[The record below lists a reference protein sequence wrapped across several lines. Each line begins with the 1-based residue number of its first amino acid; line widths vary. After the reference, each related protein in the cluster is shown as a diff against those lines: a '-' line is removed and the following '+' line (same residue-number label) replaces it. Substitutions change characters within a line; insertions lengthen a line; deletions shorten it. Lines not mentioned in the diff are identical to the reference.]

1 MKNKRLGEMLVDA
14 HVLSQDKVEEAVKL
28 QANSGKRLG
37 AVLLENGY
45 ITETQLIDVLK
56 IQLGIDFIDVNKE
69 TIDPSMASIVPKS
82 IAEQYHVVPIK
93 LEKDKLILAMEDPL
107 NFRAL
112 EAVKQ
117 ITKYKV
123 TPYIAYA
130 SAVERAILV
139 LYENE
144 GASIAI
150 EQMKQERGIDAT
162 FEEVAKQSDVASK
175 SSAAPTVKLVNSILE
190 RSLAEGASDIHIEP
204 RENDMVVRIRIDGRL
219 NQMLTI
225 PKGLQDAVI
234 SRFKIMSEMNITEH
248 RIPQDGRAQMTSSD
262 GSVVDLRLSS
272 LPTIYGEKIVIRIL
286 TRDKNSLTR
295 TGIGI
300 TEKDNE
306 RFSRILKNSSGLI
319 MIVGPTGS
327 GKTSTL
333 YTMIEEL
340 KSETVNMISLEDPVE
355 FQIEGVTQVAI
366 NEKIG
371 LTFASALRS
380 CLRQDPD
387 IISIGE
393 IRDGETASIALRA
406 AMTGHLVLTTVH
418 TEDAVSAIDR
428 LRDLGVEPYLIGGSL
443 RGVVS
448 QRLVRKICPNCREE
462 YTPDP
467 EIIDL
472 AGINPLNKHFYKGKG
487 CYMCFDSGYKGRT
500 GVFEILTIDSFLR
513 DQISKGINGN
523 ELRKLV
529 SERGSFTPMIV
540 NGRDLVEKGVTTVDE
555 IVDNILTVE

>member
-14 HVLSQDKVEEAVKL
+14 HILSQDKVEEAVKL

-162 FEEVAKQSDVASK
+162 FEEVAKQSDVTSK

-204 RENDMVVRIRIDGRL
+204 RENDMVVRIRVDGRL

-262 GSVVDLRLSS
+262 GNVVDLRLSS

-319 MIVGPTGS
+319 MIVVPTGS

-448 QRLVRKICPNCREE
+448 QRLVRKICPNCKEE
-462 YTPDP
+462 YVPDS

-555 IVDNILTVE
+555 IVDNIVTVE

>member
-14 HVLSQDKVEEAVKL
+14 HILSQDKVEEAVKL

-37 AVLLENGY
+37 TVLLENGY

-162 FEEVAKQSDVASK
+162 FEEVAKQSDVTSK

-204 RENDMVVRIRIDGRL
+204 RENDMVVRIRVDGRL

-262 GSVVDLRLSS
+262 GNVVDLRLSS

-443 RGVVS
+443 RGIVS
-448 QRLVRKICPNCREE
+448 QRLVRKICPNCKEE
-462 YTPDP
+462 YVPDP

-555 IVDNILTVE
+555 IVDNIVTVE

>member
-162 FEEVAKQSDVASK
+162 FEEVAKQSDVTSK

-204 RENDMVVRIRIDGRL
+204 RENDMVVRIRVDGRL

-262 GSVVDLRLSS
+262 GNVVDLRLSS

-555 IVDNILTVE
+555 IVDNIVTVD

>member
-14 HVLSQDKVEEAVKL
+14 HVLSQDKVDEAVKL

-37 AVLLENGY
+37 TVLLENGY

-204 RENDMVVRIRIDGRL
+204 RENDMVVRIRVDGRL

-262 GSVVDLRLSS
+262 GNVVDLRLSS

-443 RGVVS
+443 RGIVS

-555 IVDNILTVE
+555 IVDNIVTVE

>member
-37 AVLLENGY
+37 TVLLENGY

-139 LYENE
+139 LYENG

-162 FEEVAKQSDVASK
+162 FEEVAKQSDVTSK

-204 RENDMVVRIRIDGRL
+204 RENDMIVRIRVDGRL

-262 GSVVDLRLSS
+262 GNVVDLRLSS

-443 RGVVS
+443 RGIVS

-555 IVDNILTVE
+555 IVDNIVTVE

>member
-204 RENDMVVRIRIDGRL
+204 RENDMVVRIRVDGRL

-262 GSVVDLRLSS
+262 GNVVDLRLSS

-540 NGRDLVEKGVTTVDE
+540 NGRELVEKGVTTVDE
-555 IVDNILTVE
+555 IVDNIVTVD

>member
-14 HVLSQDKVEEAVKL
+14 HILSQDKVEEAVKL

-69 TIDPSMASIVPKS
+69 TIEPSMASIVPKS

-162 FEEVAKQSDVASK
+162 FEEVAKQSDVTSK

-204 RENDMVVRIRIDGRL
+204 RENDMVVRIRVDGRL

-555 IVDNILTVE
+555 IVDNIVTVE

>member
-14 HVLSQDKVEEAVKL
+14 NVLSQQQIDDAIKL
-28 QANSGKRLG
+28 QKDTGQRLG
-37 AVLLENGY
+37 TVLVEHGF
-45 ITETQLIDVLK
+45 ISETQLIDVLK
-56 IQLGIDFIDVNKE
+56 MQLGIDFIDINKE
-69 TIDPSMASIVPKS
+69 TIDPSLASVVPKS

-93 LEKDKLILAMEDPL
+93 VEKDKLILAMEDPL

-112 EAVKQ
+112 QAVKQ

-123 TPYIAYA
+123 VPYIAYA
-130 SAVERAILV
+130 SAVKRAILV

-162 FEEVAKQSDVASK
+162 YEEVAKVSDTASK
-175 SSAAPTVKLVNSILE
+175 SAAAPTVKLVNSILE

-204 RENDMVVRIRIDGRL
+204 RENDMIVRIRVDGRL

-225 PKGLQDAVI
+225 PKSLQDAVI

-248 RIPQDGRAQMTSSD
+248 RVPQDGRAQIVDSDSSM
-262 GSVVDLRLSS
+262 VDLRLST
-272 LPTIYGEKIVIRIL
+272 LPTIHGEKIVIRIL
-286 TRDKNSLTR
+286 KRDKNSLTR
-295 TGIGI
+295 SGIGV

-355 FQIEGVTQVAI
+355 FQIDGVTQVAI

-387 IISIGE
+387 IICIGE
-393 IRDGETASIALRA
+393 IRDGETATIALRA

-428 LRDLGVEPYLIGGSL
+428 LKDLGVEPYLIGGSL

-448 QRLVRKICPNCREE
+448 QRLVRKICPNCKKEI
-462 YTPDP
+462 TPDHALV
-467 EIIDL
+467 DL
-472 AGINPLNKHFYKGKG
+472 AGINPINKHFYKGEG

-500 GVFEILTIDSFLR
+500 GVFEILTVDSYLR
-513 DQISKGINGN
+513 DRISKGANGT
-523 ELRKLV
+523 ELRKIV
-529 SERGSFTPMIV
+529 MERGNFTPMIV

-555 IVDNILTVE
+555 IVDNVVTVE

>member
-14 HVLSQDKVEEAVKL
+14 HVLSQDKVDEAVKL

-37 AVLLENGY
+37 TVLLENGY

-130 SAVERAILV
+130 SSVERAILV

-162 FEEVAKQSDVASK
+162 FEEVAKQSDVTSK

-204 RENDMVVRIRIDGRL
+204 RENDMIVRIRVDGRL

-262 GSVVDLRLSS
+262 GNVVDLRLSS

-443 RGVVS
+443 RGIVS

-555 IVDNILTVE
+555 IVDNIVTVE

>member
-204 RENDMVVRIRIDGRL
+204 RENDMVVRIRVDGRL

-262 GSVVDLRLSS
+262 GNVVDLRLSS

-300 TEKDNE
+300 AEKDNE

-448 QRLVRKICPNCREE
+448 QRLVRKICPNCKEE
-462 YTPDP
+462 YVPDF

-555 IVDNILTVE
+555 IVDNIVTVE

>member
-204 RENDMVVRIRIDGRL
+204 RENDMVVRIRVDGRL

-248 RIPQDGRAQMTSSD
+248 RVPQDGRAQMTSSD

-529 SERGSFTPMIV
+529 SERGNFTTMIV

-555 IVDNILTVE
+555 IVDNIVTVE

>member
-14 HVLSQDKVEEAVKL
+14 HILSQDKVEEAVKL

-190 RSLAEGASDIHIEP
+190 RSLAEGASDIHVEP
-204 RENDMVVRIRIDGRL
+204 RENDMVVRIRVDGRL

-262 GSVVDLRLSS
+262 GNVVDLRLSS

-443 RGVVS
+443 RGIVS

-555 IVDNILTVE
+555 IVDNIVTVE

>member
-204 RENDMVVRIRIDGRL
+204 RENDMVVRIRVDGRL

-262 GSVVDLRLSS
+262 GNVVDLRLSS

-555 IVDNILTVE
+555 IVDNIVTVD

>member
-14 HVLSQDKVEEAVKL
+14 HVLSQDKVDEAVKL

-37 AVLLENGY
+37 TVLLENGY

-162 FEEVAKQSDVASK
+162 FEEVAKQSDVTSK

-190 RSLAEGASDIHIEP
+190 RSLVEGASDIHIEP
-204 RENDMVVRIRIDGRL
+204 RENDMVVRIRVDGRL

-248 RIPQDGRAQMTSSD
+248 RIPQDGRAEMTSSD
-262 GSVVDLRLSS
+262 GNVVDLRLSS

-443 RGVVS
+443 RGIVS

-555 IVDNILTVE
+555 IVDNIVTVE

>member
-204 RENDMVVRIRIDGRL
+204 RENDMVVRIRVDGRL
-219 NQMLTI
+219 NQMLNI

-443 RGVVS
+443 RGIVS

>member
-14 HVLSQDKVEEAVKL
+14 HILSQDKVEEAVKL

-162 FEEVAKQSDVASK
+162 FEEVAKQSDVTSK

-204 RENDMVVRIRIDGRL
+204 RENDMVVRIRVDGRL

-262 GSVVDLRLSS
+262 GNVVDLRLSS

-355 FQIEGVTQVAI
+355 FQIEGVAQVAI

-443 RGVVS
+443 RGIVS

-555 IVDNILTVE
+555 IVDNIVTVE

>member
-28 QANSGKRLG
+28 QANSGKKLG
-37 AVLLENGY
+37 TVLLENGY

-162 FEEVAKQSDVASK
+162 FEEVAKQSDVTSK

-204 RENDMVVRIRIDGRL
+204 RENDMIVRIRVDGRL

-248 RIPQDGRAQMTSSD
+248 RSPQDGRAQMTSSD
-262 GSVVDLRLSS
+262 GNVVDLRLSS

-443 RGVVS
+443 RGIVS

-555 IVDNILTVE
+555 IVDNIVTVE

>member
-14 HVLSQDKVEEAVKL
+14 HILSQDKVEEAVKL

-162 FEEVAKQSDVASK
+162 FEEVAKQSDVTSK

-204 RENDMVVRIRIDGRL
+204 RENDMVVRIRVDGRL

-262 GSVVDLRLSS
+262 GNVVDLRLSS

-443 RGVVS
+443 RGIVS

-555 IVDNILTVE
+555 IVDNVVTVE

>member
-37 AVLLENGY
+37 TVLLENGY

-162 FEEVAKQSDVASK
+162 FEEVAKQSDVTSK

-204 RENDMVVRIRIDGRL
+204 RENDMIVRIRVDGRL

-262 GSVVDLRLSS
+262 GNVVDLRLSS

-443 RGVVS
+443 RGIVS

-540 NGRDLVEKGVTTVDE
+540 NGRDLAEKGVTTVDE
-555 IVDNILTVE
+555 IVDNIVTVE

>member
-1 MKNKRLGEMLVDA
+1 MKSKRLGEMLVDA

-162 FEEVAKQSDVASK
+162 FEEVAKQSDVTSK

-204 RENDMVVRIRIDGRL
+204 RENDMVVRIRVDGRL

-262 GSVVDLRLSS
+262 GNVVDLRLSS

-443 RGVVS
+443 RGIVS

-555 IVDNILTVE
+555 IVDNVVTVE

>member
-37 AVLLENGY
+37 TVLLENGY

-112 EAVKQ
+112 EVVKQ

-162 FEEVAKQSDVASK
+162 FEEVAKQSDVTSK

-204 RENDMVVRIRIDGRL
+204 RENDMVVRIRVDGRL

-248 RIPQDGRAQMTSSD
+248 RIPQDGRAQTTSSD
-262 GSVVDLRLSS
+262 GNVVDLRLSS

-443 RGVVS
+443 RGIVS

-555 IVDNILTVE
+555 IVDNIVTVE

>member
-1 MKNKRLGEMLVDA
+1 MLVDA
-14 HVLSQDKVEEAVKL
+14 HILSQDKVEEAVKL

-82 IAEQYHVVPIK
+82 IAEQYHAVPIK

-175 SSAAPTVKLVNSILE
+175 SSAAPTVKLVDSILE

-204 RENDMVVRIRIDGRL
+204 RENDMVVRIRVDGRL

-262 GSVVDLRLSS
+262 GNVVDLRLSS

-448 QRLVRKICPNCREE
+448 QRLVRKICPNCKEE
-462 YTPDP
+462 YVPDS

-555 IVDNILTVE
+555 IVDNIVTVE

>member
-14 HVLSQDKVEEAVKL
+14 HILSQDKVEEAIKL
-28 QANSGKRLG
+28 QANTGKRLG

-204 RENDMVVRIRIDGRL
+204 RENDMVVRIRVDGRL

-262 GSVVDLRLSS
+262 GDVVDLRLSS

-443 RGVVS
+443 RGIVS

-529 SERGSFTPMIV
+529 SERGNFTPMIV

-555 IVDNILTVE
+555 IVDNVVTVE

>member
-1 MKNKRLGEMLVDA
+1 MLVDA

-162 FEEVAKQSDVASK
+162 FEEVAKQSDVTSK

-204 RENDMVVRIRIDGRL
+204 RENDMIVRIRVDGRL

-262 GSVVDLRLSS
+262 GNVVDLRLSS

-443 RGVVS
+443 RGIVS

-555 IVDNILTVE
+555 IVDNIVTVE

>member
-1 MKNKRLGEMLVDA
+1 MLVDA
-14 HVLSQDKVEEAVKL
+14 HILSQDKVEEAVKL

-162 FEEVAKQSDVASK
+162 FEEVAKQSDVTSK

-204 RENDMVVRIRIDGRL
+204 RENDMVVRIRVDGRL

-262 GSVVDLRLSS
+262 GNVVDLRLSS

-366 NEKIG
+366 NDKIG

-555 IVDNILTVE
+555 IVDNIVTVE

>member
-219 NQMLTI
+219 NQMLNI

-262 GSVVDLRLSS
+262 GNVVDLRLSS

-443 RGVVS
+443 RGIVS

-555 IVDNILTVE
+555 IVDNIVTVE

>member
-204 RENDMVVRIRIDGRL
+204 RENDMVVRIRVDGRL

-262 GSVVDLRLSS
+262 GNVVDLRLSS

-448 QRLVRKICPNCREE
+448 QRLVRKICPNCKEE
-462 YTPDP
+462 YVPDS

-540 NGRDLVEKGVTTVDE
+540 NGRELVEKGVTTVDE
-555 IVDNILTVE
+555 IVDNIVTVD

>member
-1 MKNKRLGEMLVDA
+1 MKNKRLGGMLVDA

-37 AVLLENGY
+37 TVLLENGY

-112 EAVKQ
+112 EVVKQ

-162 FEEVAKQSDVASK
+162 FEEVAKQSDVTSK

-204 RENDMVVRIRIDGRL
+204 RENDMVVRIRVDGRL

-248 RIPQDGRAQMTSSD
+248 RIPQDGRAQTTSSD
-262 GSVVDLRLSS
+262 GNVVDLRLSS

-443 RGVVS
+443 RGIVS

-555 IVDNILTVE
+555 IVDNIVTVE

>member
-14 HVLSQDKVEEAVKL
+14 HVLSQDKVDEAVKL

-37 AVLLENGY
+37 TVLLENGY

-162 FEEVAKQSDVASK
+162 FEEVAKQSDVTSK

-204 RENDMVVRIRIDGRL
+204 RENDMIVRIRVDGRL

-234 SRFKIMSEMNITEH
+234 SRFKIMSEMNIAEH

-262 GSVVDLRLSS
+262 GNVVDLRLSS

-443 RGVVS
+443 RGIVS

-555 IVDNILTVE
+555 IVDNIVTVE

>member
-37 AVLLENGY
+37 TVLLENGY

-204 RENDMVVRIRIDGRL
+204 RENDMVVRIRVDGRL

-262 GSVVDLRLSS
+262 GNVVDLRLSS

-443 RGVVS
+443 RGIVS

-555 IVDNILTVE
+555 IVDNIVTVE

>member
-14 HVLSQDKVEEAVKL
+14 HILSQDKVEEAVKL

-204 RENDMVVRIRIDGRL
+204 RENDMVVRIRVDGRL

-262 GSVVDLRLSS
+262 GNVVDLRLSS

-555 IVDNILTVE
+555 IVDNIVTVD